1 MSIFRSR
8 SARALPSSASVVII
22 GGGIQGLACAFN
34 LWELGVRDVIVL
46 DAGYWQGGASGRNG
60 TLIRGGFGT
69 PEWTA
74 LFQFSNEAW
83 SRLSRT
89 LGHNAMFT
97 RRGYMM
103 VAETGRTADMLH
115 SLAPVHDQCGVRHR
129 MLKGRQVE
137 EALPAIDASQ
147 VKCGL
152 MLPDGG
158 VAPHHAGMKAFRA
171 ACEDRGIDLR
181 YRTAVT
187 GIERTG
193 GRVSAVLVGDH
204 RIAADSV
211 MVAAGGHNP
220 VIAAMAGVG
229 LPGFGMRIE
238 AMALEPV
245 RPLIRPA
252 LALIDSLC
260 YMHQTGRGEVV
271 GGTEVPE
278 RPRMSLSA
286 DLPVMAATAA
296 VYARLFPA
304 LRAVR
309 VLRHWAGLIHATP
322 DYAPIIGEHPAL
334 RDLWFSGGWSYGWAG
349 GPGTG
354 ILLARAIAGV
364 EFDSRLRP
372 FAIDRFER
380 GRPLNDPAIV
390 L

>member
-1 MSIFRSR
+1 MSTSPLN
-8 SARALPSSASVVII
+8 LPSKASVVII

-34 LWELGVRDVIVL
+34 LAELGVTGVVVL

-69 PEWTA
+69 PEWTG
-74 LFQFSNEAW
+74 LFQYSNQAW
-83 SRLSRT
+83 QSLSRS
-89 LGHNAMFT
+89 LGYNAMFT

-103 VAETGRTADMLH
+103 VAETDRTADMLH
-115 SLAPVHDQCGVRHR
+115 SITGIHAQYGVRNEMIR
-129 MLKGRQVE
+129 GARIAEV
-137 EALPAIDASQ
+137 LPAIDGRQ
-147 VKCGL
+147 VKCAL
-152 MLPDGG
+152 MLPEGG
-158 VAPHHAGMKAFRA
+158 VAPHHAAMKALLH
-171 ACEDRGIDLR
+171 ACEDRGIMVR
-181 YRTAVT
+181 YRTPVT
-187 GIERTG
+187 GIERSG
-193 GRVSAVLVGDH
+193 GRVAGVTVGEH

-220 VIAAMAGVG
+220 EVAALAGVT

-252 LALIDSLC
+252 IALIDSLC

-278 RPRMSLSA
+278 RPRMSLST
-286 DLPVMAATAA
+286 DLPVLAQTAA
-296 VYARLFPA
+296 VYARLFPR
-304 LRAVR
+304 LRTLR

-322 DYAPIIGEHPAL
+322 DYAPLIGEHPDL
-334 RDLWFSGGWSYGWAG
+334 KDLWFSAGWSYGWAG

-354 ILLARAIAGV
+354 ILLARAIARGDV
-364 EFDSRLRP
+364 DSRIAP
-372 FAIDRFER
+372 FAIDRFAR
-380 GRPLNDPAIV
+380 GKPLKDPAIV